1 MDALETLK
9 NSFIFKTLEKDELDV
24 VKDILREHR
33 FQEGDVIMQ
42 EGEEGDT
49 MYMVVE
55 GELDVSKSLT
65 MKFGDNDFRKTDKVL
80 TRFSPDDHVVFGEM
94 ALIGREKRSAT
105 IIARTACV
113 SFEINRDEFMGLIED
128 QPKIGVK
135 VLFKLSELLVN
146 RLRVVNQDVIKLTT
160 ALSIALSK

>member
-1 MDALETLK
+1 
-9 NSFIFKTLEKDELDV
+9 
-24 VKDILREHR
+24 
-33 FQEGDVIMQ
+33 
-42 EGEEGDT
+42 

-65 MKFGDNDFRKTDKVL
+65 MKFGDDDFRKTEKVL
-80 TRFSPDDHVVFGEM
+80 TRFHPDDHVVFGEM
-94 ALIGREKRSAT
+94 ALIGKEKRSAT

-113 SFEINRDEFMGLIED
+113 LFEINRGDFMCLIED

-135 VLFKLSELLVN
+135 VLFNLSELLVN
-146 RLRVVNQDVIKLTT
+146 RLRGVDQDVIKLTT